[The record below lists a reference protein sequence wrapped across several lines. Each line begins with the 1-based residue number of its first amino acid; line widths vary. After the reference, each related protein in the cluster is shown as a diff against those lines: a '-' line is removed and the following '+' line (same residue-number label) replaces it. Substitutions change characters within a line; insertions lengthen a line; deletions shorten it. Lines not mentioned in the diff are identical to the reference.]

1 MAPPSAS
8 NALIFCRDLG
18 SANGT
23 YLRSHRLRKHESI
36 LLGHGDCL
44 DFRHAGKIYVL
55 QFNVFVANIDKVIGD
70 GKNLGRLDKAFQ
82 IQRRLIGEGGQAKVH
97 TYPFRPHHSVAGIEV
112 SDIVGS
118 KSRHE
123 RTSRLQSRAS
133 FSSKAKTFR
142 LYQTGNCDPLK
153 LRSRICHLKEIY

>member
-55 QFNVFVANIDKVIGD
+55 QFNVFVANIDKLFGD
-70 GKNLGRLDKAFQ
+70 GNLGSLDRAFQ
-82 IQRRLIGEGGQAKVH
+82 IQRRLIGEGGQAKVSFSD
-97 TYPFRPHHSVAGIEV
+97 PNHSIAGIEA

-123 RTSRLQSRAS
+123 RTSRLQSRSS
-133 FSSKAKTFR
+133 FSSKAKTVR

-153 LRSRICHLKEIY
+153 LRSRICHSKEIY